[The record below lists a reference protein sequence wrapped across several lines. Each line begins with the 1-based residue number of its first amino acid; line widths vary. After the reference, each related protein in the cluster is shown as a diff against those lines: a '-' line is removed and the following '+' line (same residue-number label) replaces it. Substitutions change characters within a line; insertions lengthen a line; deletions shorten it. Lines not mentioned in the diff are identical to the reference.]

1 MAVLNPP
8 EGPVP
13 SQPAPVDA
21 ARRPWLTWAI
31 IVIVLGVGGAYAL
44 KGTGLKSW
52 IRDHTIGKPARPPKP
67 IPSVGIAE
75 TTPVDCDGNVPVDVT
90 LRLQIDG
97 RTGPVDPATF
107 RPNMVTIIR
116 TRDRVKLD
124 ADSRLS
130 EDGSSFILKPK
141 QPLERDT
148 CYSVYVTAG
157 MKTLGN
163 DKQKPADVKNFSMAF
178 TTEGS
183 LDKSIRF
190 EQVKLPSAQKV
201 GFTCVTIAPDG
212 RLWAGSDDGRI
223 FRFEIAPDGTL
234 LSPQVI
240 TSLQEANGGPR
251 LISGFCFD
259 PKAPKEQPVIYV
271 NHGVAAFE
279 NVPDFS
285 GKMTRMS
292 GPNLE
297 VVEDLLVGVPRSF
310 RDHLNLQPSFGPDGA
325 IYYSQGSNSAFG
337 APDNFWG
344 QRPERPLTA
353 VITRV
358 DLSKITPGKP
368 VDITTPDGG
377 GKYDP
382 YAPDA
387 PVTIYAY
394 GVRLAYDLLWHSNG
408 HLYVPVN
415 GSSSGGNSPELRD
428 KDGKVIVPG
437 INNIPLSEHDWL
449 LRITPGKYY
458 GHPNPTHGYY
468 ILNGANP
475 TDGGDWAEVA
485 QYPVG
490 TMPDPRYDPPVH
502 DFGKHVSAN
511 GILEY
516 KSDAFGGKLKGML
529 VVCRYN
535 VDSDL
540 IFIGL
545 DEKGDID
552 RFMVKIEGTGNFSS
566 PLDVCENPKTGALY
580 VAEYGARCITLLRPI
595 DPNRGISR
603 SD

>member
-1 MAVLNPP
+1 MSVPNLPQAS
-8 EGPVP
+8 VP
-13 SQPAPVDA
+13 SPAPVDVK
-21 ARRPWLTWAI
+21 RRPAWHWIVL
-31 IVIVLGVGGAYAL
+31 IVILAVAGAYAA

-52 IRDHTIGKPARPPKP
+52 IRDHTIGKPVRPPKP
-67 IPSVGIAE
+67 ILAVGIAE
-75 TTPVDCDGNVPVDVT
+75 TTPTDCDGNVPLDVT
-90 LRLQIDG
+90 IRLQIDD
-97 RTGPVDPATF
+97 RTGPIDPATF
-107 RPNMVTIIR
+107 RPNMVTIVR
-116 TRDRVKLD
+116 SRDRVTLD
-124 ADSRLS
+124 ADSSIEAGGRAFL
-130 EDGSSFILKPK
+130 LKPK
-141 QPLERDT
+141 RPLDKDT
-148 CYSVYVTAG
+148 CYSVYITAG

-163 DKQKPADVKNFSMAF
+163 DKQKPADIKNFSMAF

-183 LDKSIRF
+183 LDPSVRF
-190 EQVKLPSAQKV
+190 EQVKLTSAQKV

-223 FRFEIAPDGTL
+223 FRFPIAPDGTL
-234 LSPQVI
+234 LPPQVI
-240 TSLQEANGGPR
+240 TSLQQANGGPR

-259 PKAPKEQPVIYV
+259 PNAPKDQPVIYV
-271 NHGVAAFE
+271 NHGFAAFE

-292 GPNLE
+292 GPDLE
-297 VVEDLLVGVPRSF
+297 VVEDILVGVPRSF

-353 VITRV
+353 VIVRV
-358 DLSKITPGKP
+358 DVSKITPGKP
-368 VDITTPDGG
+368 LDITTPDGG

-382 YAPDA
+382 MAPGA

-408 HLYVPVN
+408 HLYAPVN
-415 GSSSGGNSPELRD
+415 GSSSGGNSPE
-428 KDGKVIVPG
+428 GKGVPG
-437 INNIPLSEHDWL
+437 IKNIPLSEHDWL
-449 LRITPGKYY
+449 LRIIPGKYY
-458 GHPNPTHGYY
+458 GHPNPTHGYF
-468 ILNGANP
+468 ILNGGNP

-490 TMPDPRYDPPVH
+490 TMPDPDYVPPVH

-516 KSDAFGGKLKGML
+516 QSDTFGGKLKGML

-540 IFIGL
+540 IFIGV
-545 DEKGDID
+545 DQKGDVN
-552 RFMVKIEGTGNFSS
+552 RFMVKIPGTGDLSS

-595 DPNRGISR
+595 DPSRGVAR
-603 SD
+603 ND